1 MDPDVFDARMRTF
14 ERAVDVRA
22 IPGLHLVARVDGRS
36 FTRLL
41 REVHRFEPFDE
52 RVRDA
57 MAGTAEHLMTCG
69 FRTLFAYT
77 QSDEIS
83 VWIHPRDDAFGRR
96 LSKLQ
101 SILAGEASARFSLLL
116 GSMGTFDCRI
126 SQLPDLET
134 VVDYFRWRAGDAERN
149 ALNTHAWWTLR
160 WEGLG
165 IREAADRLRRM
176 NLDDRRRL
184 LAERGRPI
192 EEAPAWHRVGVGVY
206 WHQVSHVGTD
216 PRTGAQVTTL
226 RTRLKRDLELPEGGA
241 LDAFLGERA
250 GAGIPP
256 G

>member
-1 MDPDVFDARMRTF
+1 MRTF

-22 IPGLHLVARVDGRS
+22 IPGVHLVARVDGRS

-52 RVRDA
+52 RVRDIMGA
-57 MAGTAEHLMTCG
+57 TAEHLMRCG

-83 VWIHPRDDAFGRR
+83 VWIHPQDDAFGRR

-126 SQLPDLET
+126 SQLPDLEA

-160 WEGLG
+160 REGKG
-165 IREAADRLRRM
+165 VREAAETLRRM
-176 NLDDRRRL
+176 DLDDRRRL
-184 LAERGRPI
+184 LADRGRPI
-192 EEAPAWHRVGVGVY
+192 EGAPAWHRRGVGVY
-206 WHQVSHVGTD
+206 WRRVPHVGTD
-216 PRTGAQVTTL
+216 PRSGAKTTTV
-226 RTRLKRDLELPEGGA
+226 RTRLFRDLELPGGA
-241 LDAFLGERA
+241 ALQAFVRERA
-250 GAGIPP
+250 GAGIVSD
-256 G
+256 